1 MNRKPSKQYS
11 MQIVLLAVTIV
22 VLLAVLVLGGVL
34 IWNVLSG
41 DRDSQPSGTT
51 DPAVTA
57 EPPQGETSAPD
68 TAEPPVSDNTTDGDT
83 SQPATDGTTE
93 PIPTPDPVPEVTF
106 QSDLSEYES
115 AMNPQ
120 SDLRDAYLILVNAQ
134 NKIGADYVPQ
144 NLTNVADPRYDPP
157 AQMVDVAATALKA
170 MFIEMRANGITN
182 VTVTSGYRSY
192 QSQSWYFNHYTENEM
207 AKNTSLTRE
216 QAEAI
221 VVTYSNRPG
230 TSEHQTGLCCDM
242 HNLPSADQ
250 SFGNTE
256 AGKWLAQNCWKF
268 GFVVRYPAGKTDA
281 TLGVTYEPWHFRYVG
296 RYHAYQIYSAGL
308 CLEEYLET
316 LPSAS

>member
-1 MNRKPSKQYS
+1 
-11 MQIVLLAVTIV
+11 
-22 VLLAVLVLGGVL
+22 
-34 IWNVLSG
+34 
-41 DRDSQPSGTT
+41 
-51 DPAVTA
+51 
-57 EPPQGETSAPD
+57 
-68 TAEPPVSDNTTDGDT
+68 
-83 SQPATDGTTE
+83 
-93 PIPTPDPVPEVTF
+93 
-106 QSDLSEYES
+106 
-115 AMNPQ
+115 MNPQ
-120 SDLRDAYLILVNAQ
+120 GDLRDAYLILVNAQ
-134 NKIGADYVPQ
+134 NRIDANYVPQ

-296 RYHAYQIYSAGL
+296 RYRDPAVGIVTEPQIKKGIGTAESVRLRFLFWYGTGDAMGEKTAAVL
-308 CLEEYLET
+308 CRWRPNLDKRR
-316 LPSAS
+316 